1 MSLMMNLMMNLMTSL
16 ISNQFQIGHLLYR
29 GGSCVMR
36 SMGDNVKGDR

>member
-16 ISNQFQIGHLLYR
+16 ISNQFQIGDPLYR
-29 GGSCVMR
+29 GSICVMR